1 MSSTTCSDAG
11 VQVEVHMSPSSPM
24 FAFGSTQARGGAVA
38 SRCGWRGGRR
48 QRGSRMVLA
57 AVMKRY
63 QYSVP
68 KESYLFPMADP
79 GFQVTRVG
87 SLCRSVTL
95 YARRQDWRGFKDT
108 HSGYPGRP
116 PIPAHTVAPPLFV
129 SN

>member
-1 MSSTTCSDAG
+1 MHKKELINCR
-11 VQVEVHMSPSSPM
+11 
-24 FAFGSTQARGGAVA
+24 FAVMCLFTRGGAVA

-57 AVMKRY
+57 AVMK
-63 QYSVP
+63 
-68 KESYLFPMADP
+68 
-79 GFQVTRVG
+79 
-87 SLCRSVTL
+87 RSVTL